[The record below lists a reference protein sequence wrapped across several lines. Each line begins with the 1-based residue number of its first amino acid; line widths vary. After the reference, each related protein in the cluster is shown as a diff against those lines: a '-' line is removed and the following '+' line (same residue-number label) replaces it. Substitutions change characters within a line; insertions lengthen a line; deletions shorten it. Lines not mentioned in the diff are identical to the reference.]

1 MPLPPNKKNLPEE
14 IISAIECCWILQS
27 HIEDKAHDGI
37 QDTGYM
43 WIIHEVPNMLQTL
56 KNLKVSF
63 REV

>member
-1 MPLPPNKKNLPEE
+1 MPEE